1 MKINLSANPVL
12 VKELRGRMR
21 GPRAYLFLTGTL
33 ALLGVV
39 TYGLYRLARLSTQ
52 YMGGGPPGAVIGQ
65 GVFTGLVFLTL
76 LIICAIAPSFT
87 AGAISG
93 EHEHK
98 TFDMLMAT
106 PLRPASVL
114 FGKLVASLSY
124 VALLV
129 LAAVPLASLSYVFG
143 GVATEDMLQ
152 ALLLLLG
159 YALTF
164 SVIGLFFSALFRR
177 TGRATVA
184 SYITLAAFVV
194 GTVFVYIVVGAV
206 RQQTPPTWLLALNP
220 FSAMASALAG
230 PVSPG
235 SFGGGV
241 SSLLFALAGNGFDLG
256 QSVPLPLWRYTVG
269 IYAWLTVALYFVS
282 TQLVKPVRRFR
293 LSARGW
299 AGVAAFI
306 IVSALAVP
314 VAYGPLTP
322 GRIVAWMRWNAS
334 PRRDLVANG
343 KFTAELV
350 PDWSVGTEAEHD
362 YESGGEVKLATD
374 GERQVAG
381 FSRTGSGHAETR
393 ITQVVSQSVPSGGW
407 LQLRVVLRVQN
418 QDVPMCGVQ
427 GSECPVMI
435 KLVFEDSGGGKHE
448 WMQGFYTPEGQ
459 GNYGAPPFCN
469 TCESRQL
476 HIRIPTG
483 KWYTFESSNLLQD
496 WVAQGY
502 PLPRT
507 IHSITVSAA
516 GHSYES
522 QVVEVSLL
530 VREGRPPDW
539 SSGLMGMGT
548 PTPPPPP
555 MFGGPIMIQQGI
567 AVPVPPL
574 VPPPT
579 AAPPPTPPQT
589 ATPFDM
595 PTFTPMPTS
604 TASAT
609 AAP

>member
-52 YMGGGPPGAVIGQ
+52 SMGSGPPGAVIGQ
-65 GVFTGLVFLTL
+65 GVFAGLVFLTL

-93 EHEHK
+93 EHERK

-114 FGKLVASLSY
+114 FGKLIASLSY

-129 LAAVPLASLSYVFG
+129 LAAVPLVSLSYVFG

-164 SVIGLFFSALFRR
+164 SVIGLFFSTLFRR

-184 SYITLAAFVV
+184 SYTTLAAFVV

-206 RQQTPPTWLLALNP
+206 RRQTPPTWLLALNP

-235 SFGGGV
+235 SFSGGI
-241 SSLLFALAGNGFDLG
+241 SSFLFVLAGNQFDLG
-256 QSVPLPLWRYTVG
+256 QAVPLPLWRYTVG

-322 GRIVAWMRWNAS
+322 ERIVAWMRWNAS
-334 PRRDLVANG
+334 SRRDLVANG
-343 KFTAELV
+343 EFTAELA
-350 PDWSVGTEAEHD
+350 PDWSVSTETEHD

-374 GERQVAG
+374 GERQIAS

-393 ITQVVSQSVPSGGW
+393 ITQMISQSVPADGW
-407 LQLRVVLRVQN
+407 LQVRVVLRVQS
-418 QDVPMCGVQ
+418 QDVSICGVL

-435 KLVFEDSGGGKHE
+435 KLGYEDATGAWNE
-448 WMQGFYTPEGQ
+448 WVQGFYTVAGSDT
-459 GNYGAPPFCN
+459 GNMPSSCR
-469 TCESRQL
+469 TCPISQPHLRV
-476 HIRIPTG
+476 PSG
-483 KWYTFESSNLLQD
+483 KWYTFESPNLLQKLPSL
-496 WVAQGY
+496 GY
-502 PLPRT
+502 DYGLPR
-507 IHSITVSAA
+507 IIRSITVLAA

-522 QVVEVSLL
+522 QVAQVSLL

-539 SSGLMGMGT
+539 GSGLMSIGT
-548 PTPPPPP
+548 PTPPP

-567 AVPVPPL
+567 AVPVPM
-574 VPPPT
+574 PPP
-579 AAPPPTPPQT
+579 APTEAPIEMPSPTLAPTPT
-589 ATPFDM
+589 
-595 PTFTPMPTS
+595 PTS
-604 TASAT
+604 
-609 AAP
+609 AP

>member
-52 YMGGGPPGAVIGQ
+52 SMGSGPPGAVIGQ
-65 GVFTGLVFLTL
+65 GMFTGLVFLTL
-76 LIICAIAPSFT
+76 LVICAIAPSFT

-93 EHEHK
+93 EHERK

-114 FGKLVASLSY
+114 FGKLIASLSY

-129 LAAVPLASLSYVFG
+129 LAAVPLVSLSYVFG

-164 SVIGLFFSALFRR
+164 SVIGLFFSTLFRR

-184 SYITLAAFVV
+184 SYITLAVFAV

-230 PVSPG
+230 PLSPG
-235 SFGGGV
+235 SFGGGF
-241 SSLLFALAGNGFDLG
+241 SSLLLALAGNQFDSG
-256 QSVPLPLWRYTVG
+256 QPVPLPLWRYTMS
-269 IYAWLTVALYFVS
+269 IYAWLTMVLYFVS

-293 LSARGW
+293 LGARGW

-306 IVSALAVP
+306 IVSAAAVP
-314 VAYGPLTP
+314 VAYGPFTP
-322 GRIVAWMRWNAS
+322 GHIVAWLRWNAS
-334 PRRDLVANG
+334 PKRDLVADG
-343 KFTAELV
+343 KFAAELA
-350 PDWSVGTEAEHD
+350 PDWSVSTETEHD

-374 GERQVAG
+374 GERQIAS

-393 ITQVVSQSVPSGGW
+393 ITQMISQSVPADGW
-407 LQLRVVLRVQN
+407 LQVRVVLRVQS
-418 QDVPMCGVQ
+418 QDVPLCGVL

-435 KLVFEDSGGGKHE
+435 KLGYEDATGAWNE
-448 WMQGFYTPEGQ
+448 WVQGFYATDDSSMSSI
-459 GNYGAPPFCN
+459 PPTCV
-469 TCESRQL
+469 TCEISQP
-476 HIRIPTG
+476 HIRVPAG
-483 KWYTFESSNLLQD
+483 KWYTFESANLLQD
-496 WVAQGY
+496 
-502 PLPRT
+502 LPARGLMAPR
-507 IHSITVSAA
+507 IIRSITVSAS
-516 GHSYES
+516 GHSYNS
-522 QVVEVSLL
+522 QVAEVALL

-539 SSGLMGMGT
+539 GSGLMGIGT
-548 PTPPPPP
+548 PTPAP

-567 AVPVPPL
+567 AVPVPP
-574 VPPPT
+574 PPP
-579 AAPPPTPPQT
+579 APTEAPIEMPSPTLAPTP
-589 ATPFDM
+589 TPWLT
-595 PTFTPMPTS
+595 PTPTS
-604 TASAT
+604 
-609 AAP
+609 AP